1 MKNTNLFVLDEVI
14 GYAWGTFKKKP
25 LKIVGFFLLVY
36 IICFLNSFLFPLLF
50 SGLGNS
56 LLILV
61 IPQVEGWIVNYIADI
76 AIVAF
81 VLSVLGN
88 KKSFVLKSLT
98 DPKLIL
104 NVVLGSLLGGLIVI
118 LGFILLVVP
127 GIYFAIR
134 LTYVIYFLV
143 DQKTGPI
150 EAIKRSWKLTKGH
163 FFSILGLYLVLVLV
177 NLFGMLLLLL
187 GLLITIPV
195 TYIAIAYTYKKLSK
209 N

>member
-1 MKNTNLFVLDEVI
+1 VKNTNLFALDEVI
-14 GYAWGTFKKKP
+14 GYAFGTFKKKP
-25 LKIVGFFLLVY
+25 LKIVGFFLLVSV
-36 IICFLNSFLFPLLF
+36 ICFINNFLFPILL

-81 VLSVLGN
+81 VLSLLGN
-88 KKSFVLKSLT
+88 KKSFVSMSLT

-118 LGFILLVVP
+118 LGFILLIVP

-143 DQKTGPI
+143 DQKSGPI
-150 EAIKRSWKLTKGH
+150 EAVKKSWKLTKGH

-177 NLFGMLLLLL
+177 NLFGLLLLFL

-195 TYIAIAYTYKKLSK
+195 TYIANAYTYKKLSK